1 MMIGRRAIPVMPAIM
16 IGAMLAGAVYAGAM
30 GDDAN
35 WDWRNYHSYNVWATI
50 NGRYDIDAI
59 PPGFQTYFNP
69 LIYYPVYGLRH
80 FLSPLPASLIMGA
93 LHGLNLV
100 LIYRLT
106 RVLLGNAANG
116 ACLAAAVLL
125 AAFGPMTLSEVG
137 TSFADILLSLPVIA
151 SLILVFA
158 SDTPRF
164 RSYFLAGALAGATVG
179 LKLTNVVFA
188 IGLFMAVLASARP
201 VIATYC
207 LVAGG
212 AVGGLIT
219 GGWWSL
225 FLWHEFGNPIFPLFN
240 GFFPS
245 PELSDINI
253 LDRQFIPHGFLDGL
267 AYPFYWLIGDHRS
280 SEYPFR
286 DARFATVLV
295 LGAVAVG
302 TRIVH
307 GAKLFR
313 RRDIQFLL
321 FCAVSYATWLFLFSI
336 QRYAV
341 LLELLCGPLVVL
353 LLVRILTRNTT
364 PAATLRT
371 WHLAIILTIATAAAG
386 WTQPGDWSR
395 RAWSNPY
402 RPQWS
407 ARLQQ
412 PAVYILLDK
421 PLAYLAPLLPPRSR
435 FYQLADI
442 ALPVVPGG
450 KFDRRIRAGLRDPLP
465 GGIWELHLRGTSVR
479 QELLDAYG
487 LMIDGSQS
495 CVDIEAVDPGS
506 VVEACPVIARQR
518 QSVASSR

>member
-1 MMIGRRAIPVMPAIM
+1 MTISRRAIPVMPAIM

-50 NGRYDIDAI
+50 NGRYGIDAI

-80 FLSPLPASLIMGA
+80 FLSPLPAGLIMGA

-100 LIYRLT
+100 LIYGLT

-137 TSFADILLSLPVIA
+137 TSFADILLSMPIIA
-151 SLILVFA
+151 SLIVIFA

-164 RSYFLAGALAGATVG
+164 RSYILAGALAGAAVG

-188 IGLFMAVLASARP
+188 IGLFMAVLAAARP
-201 VIATYC
+201 VIALYC

-212 AVGGLIT
+212 AIGGLIT

-225 FLWHEFGNPIFPLFN
+225 FLWREFGNPIFPLFN

-253 LDRQFIPHGFLDGL
+253 LDRQFIPRGFMDAL
-267 AYPFYWLIGDHRS
+267 AYPFYWLIGDNRS

-286 DARFATVLV
+286 DARFAIVFI
-295 LGAVAVG
+295 LGAVAIG
-302 TRIVH
+302 ARIIH
-307 GAKLFR
+307 GAALFK
-313 RRDIQFLL
+313 RRDIQFFI
-321 FCAVSYATWLFLFSI
+321 FCAVSYAAWLFLFSI

-341 LLELLCGPLVVL
+341 LLELLCGPLIVL
-353 LLVRILTRNTT
+353 LLVRILTGT
-364 PAATLRT
+364 AATAPAFRR
-371 WHLAIILTIATAAAG
+371 WHLAILVIATAAAG
-386 WTQPGDWSR
+386 WTEPGDWSR
-395 RAWSNPY
+395 RAWANPY

-412 PAVYILLDK
+412 PAVYILLEK
-421 PLAYLAPLLPPRSR
+421 PLAYLAPLLPANSR

-450 KFDRRIRAGLRDPLP
+450 KLDRRIRAGLNDPLP

-487 LMIDGSQS
+487 LAIDRTQS

-506 VVEACPVIARQR
+506 VVEACPVTARQR
-518 QSVASSR
+518 QGVSSSR